1 MGCAIKIFIRYKMPI
16 CNFNVL
22 LQIYTLQYK
31 TNYWFFF
38 IYISAMYLMNF
49 SSGVQSITCGKS
61 YGRVLVTGYMEEGD
75 EALLVIFE

>member
-1 MGCAIKIFIRYKMPI
+1 MFYYKYILYNIK
-16 CNFNVL
+16 
-22 LQIYTLQYK
+22 QITD
-31 TNYWFFF
+31 FFF

>member
-1 MGCAIKIFIRYKMPI
+1 
-16 CNFNVL
+16 
-22 LQIYTLQYK
+22 
-31 TNYWFFF
+31 
-38 IYISAMYLMNF
+38 MYLMNF